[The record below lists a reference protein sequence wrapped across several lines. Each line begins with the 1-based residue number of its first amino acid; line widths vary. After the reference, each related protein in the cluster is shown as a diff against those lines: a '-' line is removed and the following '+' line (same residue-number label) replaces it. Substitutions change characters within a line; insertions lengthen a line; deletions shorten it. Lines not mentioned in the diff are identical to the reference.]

1 MIILPAIDIQNGE
14 CVRLYQGDFSTAH
27 KVSDSPQE
35 TAAQFRK
42 AGAEWVHMVDLD
54 GAKEARAKNTALFW
68 RLQNIPA
75 LRSSWAAASG
85 RWKRWKPIWK
95 AVSHV

>member
-1 MIILPAIDIQNGE
+1 MFCEVMRMIILPAIDIQNGE

-42 AGAEWVHMVDLD
+42 AGAEWAVQGGTGDVLLIRFGAVGMYKVD
-54 GAKEARAKNTALFW
+54 
-68 RLQNIPA
+68 I
-75 LRSSWAAASG
+75 AAFMQPFCQRTGMQDREVIS
-85 RWKRWKPIWK
+85 R
-95 AVSHV
+95 